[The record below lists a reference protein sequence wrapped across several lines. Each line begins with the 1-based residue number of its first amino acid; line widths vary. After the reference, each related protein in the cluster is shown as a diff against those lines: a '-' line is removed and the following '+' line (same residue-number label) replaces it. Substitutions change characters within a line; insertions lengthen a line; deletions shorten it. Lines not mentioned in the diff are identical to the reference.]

1 MPDAHDRPE
10 YQSDLFRRGL
20 EVRKAV
26 LGADY
31 VEASLASADDFFA
44 AFQQI
49 TTEVAWGSIW
59 TRPGL
64 PRKTRSIVVLAMLAA
79 LSKPHELKLHVR
91 GALTNGVSRDEIK
104 EVLLHA
110 CGYAG
115 IPAGLEAFRA
125 AAEVFREIDAAA
137 APPV

>member
-1 MPDAHDRPE
+1 MARPNRPE
-10 YQSDLFRRGL
+10 YSSDLFKRGL

-31 VEASLASADDFFA
+31 VEQSLEKADDFFA

-49 TTEVAWGSIW
+49 TTEVPWGTIW

-64 PRKTRSIVVLAMLAA
+64 ARRDRSMIVLAMLAA
-79 LSKPHELKLHVR
+79 MGKSAELKLHVR

-104 EVLLHA
+104 EILLQA
-110 CGYAG
+110 CIYAG
-115 IPAGLEAFRA
+115 IPAGLEAFKA
-125 AAEVFREIDAAA
+125 AMEAFRDVDAATG
-137 APPV
+137 